1 MSKTLNTFV
10 TVHDADGQA
19 HTFAANEKVPKWAR
33 EIITNPNVWA
43 SDRSAEEP
51 PVEPDATPEPAPEPT
66 SEPVAEPDPASELEV
81 TPEALVIPPKA
92 GRGSSADAW
101 RDYAGKAA
109 ETAGLRIEFDDD
121 AKRDDIITALEEA
134 QIPTE

>member
-1 MSKTLNTFV
+1 MPAPLLTEDIMSKTLNTFV

-19 HTFAANEKVPKWAR
+19 HTFAPNEKVPKWAR
-33 EIITNPNVWA
+33 ESITNPNVWA
-43 SDRSAEEP
+43 SGDSADEP
-51 PVEPDATPEPAPEPT
+51 EPTPEPTPEPALVPEP
-66 SEPVAEPDPASELEV
+66 EP

-92 GRGSSADAW
+92 GRGSNADAW

-109 ETAGLRIEFDDD
+109 ERAGLKIEFDDD

>member
-19 HTFAANEKVPKWAR
+19 HTFAPNEKVPKWAR
-33 EIITNPNVWA
+33 ESITNPNVWA
-43 SDRSAEEP
+43 SENDAEASGQVPES
-51 PVEPDATPEPAPEPT
+51 VPEPAPEPV
-66 SEPVAEPDPASELEV
+66 P
-81 TPEALVIPPKA
+81 TPEPTPESTPEPEPTSDALVIPPKA

-109 ETAGLRIEFDDD
+109 ERAGLKIEFDDD

>member
-1 MSKTLNTFV
+1 MSKTPNTFV

-19 HTFAANEKVPKWAR
+19 HTFAPNEEVPKWAS

-43 SDRSAEEP
+43 SGLSAEEP
-51 PVEPDATPEPAPEPT
+51 AVEPEPTPEPATEPAVGT
-66 SEPVAEPDPASELEV
+66 DPASEPEV
-81 TPEALVIPPKA
+81 ASEALVIPPKV

-101 RDYAGKAA
+101 REYAGKAA
-109 ETAGLRIEFDDD
+109 EKAGLRIEFDDD